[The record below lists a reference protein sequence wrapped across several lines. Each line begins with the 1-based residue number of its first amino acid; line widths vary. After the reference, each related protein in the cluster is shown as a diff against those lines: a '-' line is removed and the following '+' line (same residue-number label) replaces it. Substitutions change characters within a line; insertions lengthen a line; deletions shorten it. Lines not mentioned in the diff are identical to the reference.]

1 MHNNNNN
8 IKYMVLCVGISL
20 GWNCHSAM
28 HGVEHGIRGRKQTGY
43 KTCPFDTMIS
53 NFDGI
58 VECIKD
64 DFAYFTDEKY
74 LYIKTATNPLDT
86 CIMHLKYRFGFNHE
100 TPGHADLYIK
110 EQ

>member
-1 MHNNNNN
+1 MSSR
-8 IKYMVLCVGISL
+8 VGISL
-20 GWNCHSAM
+20 GWNCYSAM
-28 HGVEHGIRGRKQTGY
+28 HSVEHGIRARKETGY

-74 LYIKTATNPLDT
+74 LYINATNPADP
-86 CIMHLKYRFGFNHE
+86 CIMNLKYRFGFNHE
-100 TPGHADLYIK
+100 SPGHADLYIK